1 LNPLIR
7 KGMFQKSIYA
17 LLVAGWLVACNQD
30 QEKVKELETEVL
42 SIHDE
47 VMPKMDDIMRYK
59 KALSAKITQLDSL
72 QQEGVSSNTLA
83 QERQKA
89 YELTQQLSLADS
101 LMMEWMYRYQGDSA
115 KALAPAEA
123 LSYFNQEKEKINR
136 VKEQTNRSIQETE
149 EFLK

>member
-1 LNPLIR
+1 
-7 KGMFQKSIYA
+7 MFQKSIYA